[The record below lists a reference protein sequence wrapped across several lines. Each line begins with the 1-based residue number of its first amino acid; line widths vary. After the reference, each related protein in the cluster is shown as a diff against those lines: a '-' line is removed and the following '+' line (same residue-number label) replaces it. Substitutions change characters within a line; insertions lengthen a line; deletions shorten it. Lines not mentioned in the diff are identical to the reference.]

1 MSDETREE
9 STTPATEADTKAE
22 LSPLEAAQAEA
33 AKYKDQALRALA
45 DLDNLRKRNVRE
57 LDSAR
62 KTAKDDLVR
71 ELLPV
76 FDNVIRGIQSAER
89 ATDVKS
95 LAEGLTMIVRQF
107 ENTLEKNDIRKV
119 STIGTVFDPQVHE
132 AIQQIET
139 DDHAPGTIV
148 DEVQGGYTHGDRL
161 VRAALVV
168 VAKPKAT
175 STHAS
180 PFSAALM

>member
-9 STTPATEADTKAE
+9 STLPEPDDAVTEP
-22 LSPLEAAQAEA
+22 SPLEAAQAEA
-33 AKYKDQALRALA
+33 AKFKDQALRALA
-45 DLDNLRKRNVRE
+45 DLDNLRKRNARE
-57 LDSAR
+57 LEAAR
-62 KTAKDDLVR
+62 KTAKDDLIR

-76 FDNVIRGIQSAER
+76 FDNVIRGIQSAEH

-95 LAEGLTMIVRQF
+95 LAEGLTMILRQF
-107 ENTLEKNDIRKV
+107 EGTLEKNGIHKV
-119 STIGTVFDPQVHE
+119 PSVGTVFDPQVHE

-148 DEVQGGYTHGDRL
+148 DEVQGGYVHGDRL
-161 VRAALVV
+161 VRAAMVV

-175 STHAS
+175 S
-180 PFSAALM
+180 SAPGA